1 MEYRPYYLCREWV
14 RLGHAATIISASFSH
29 LRVEQPRVGR
39 VPVMEQLID
48 GIRYVWL
55 KAPAYS
61 GNGAARARNMGT
73 FLWRLWRHGGEF
85 ARRFRPDVVIASST
99 YPMDIYPARRMAR
112 LSKAKLVFE
121 VHDLW
126 PLSPLELGILA
137 PRSPLV
143 PVIQHAEDY
152 ACRHADRVVSIL
164 PKASAHL
171 ERRGMAPQKFVH
183 IPNGIDPEEWGR
195 FRCPLPEPHASVLAG
210 CRTEGRFL
218 LGYAGSHGRANALE
232 TLLEAAALLRDE
244 PLAVVLVG
252 QGPEKTA
259 LQQRADRLGLRHARF
274 LPPVPRGAIPA
285 LLTAMDALYLGWR
298 DEPVYRFGIN
308 PNKLLD
314 YMMSGRPIVHAVR
327 AGNDPVAEAGC
338 GISCAPQDPAASA
351 EAILRMA
358 RLSQSERERMGR
370 RGRDYVLKH
379 HDYRLLARRF
389 LEAVR

>member
-1 MEYRPYYLCREWV
+1 
-14 RLGHAATIISASFSH
+14 
-29 LRVEQPRVGR
+29 
-39 VPVMEQLID
+39 
-48 GIRYVWL
+48 
-55 KAPAYS
+55 
-61 GNGAARARNMGT
+61 MGT